1 MKEINYNEIIMESL
15 KKIREYDQVINNKL
29 LSFIT
34 SSIMFEETSNHKF
47 EIQKNI
53 KLNKIYLQGYV
64 LDSPICKY

>member
-34 SSIMFEETSNHKF
+34 SSIMFE
-47 EIQKNI
+47 
-53 KLNKIYLQGYV
+53 
-64 LDSPICKY
+64 